1 MSRAALP
8 TIALSVAIGAMTA
21 CAPTQQPGTGPVLS
35 SQPGQL
41 FCHIQLAGGGS
52 VLAAIVDAT
61 ATAAAPAA
69 GPLVVVATGQTKA
82 FVDDACTKAAQ
93 QTAGAVSGEP
103 VSPPTPA
110 LPVQQVSI
118 AVPPN
123 QITLPVPAALAAPR
137 GQATAAESRLNTERR
152 PGGHFTALACRSST
166 GSSSP
171 CHAGPI
177 SDLSIG

>member
-103 VSPPTPA
+103 RF
-110 LPVQQVSI
+110 
-118 AVPPN
+118 
-123 QITLPVPAALAAPR
+123 AADTGFA
-137 GQATAAESRLNTERR
+137 
-152 PGGHFTALACRSST
+152 SST
-166 GSSSP
+166 GFDRRSAEPDHAAGTSSLGG
-171 CHAGPI
+171 AAWT
-177 SDLSIG
+177 SDRC